1 MKHVQ
6 TQTPMISDQLFQCG
20 FYHSGQD
27 AGHDTYQLDPA
38 LGAGTYRIYEN
49 TNRFFI
55 TFKNFSYRKKT
66 RIYWNDFDSIH
77 ADCSVPEGYSLEG
90 HIGQRTTFQL
100 DLIENQKIQTVG
112 LTLLPNFCQ
121 EILQSVP
128 ELEPTVFYEAFQIL
142 NTATPFAEGSL
153 IMSQIR
159 SLPLSYANG
168 LYYEAK
174 LKEFIFYLIDRQTKL
189 LAYTENGR
197 ICVADRQAV
206 EAVIQYL
213 NDCFDQPLCL
223 TACERVACMSKS
235 KLSVLFK
242 QITGSTMS
250 AYLTG
255 IRMEKAKTLLFTS
268 NSQVQQITKAIG
280 FQNPSS
286 FSAVFRAYSG
296 YSPKEYRTL
305 HTIEAIRERR

>member
-1 MKHVQ
+1 MRHVQ
-6 TQTPMISDQLFQCG
+6 SQTPMISDQLCLCG
-20 FYHSGQD
+20 FYHSGQN

-38 LGAGTYRIYEN
+38 LGDGTYRIYEN
-49 TNRFFI
+49 SNRFLI

-66 RIYWNDFDSIH
+66 RICWNDFDSIH
-77 ADCSVPEGYSLEG
+77 ADCSMSEGYRLEG
-90 HIGQRTTFQL
+90 HIGQGKAFQF

-112 LTLLPNFCQ
+112 ITLFPTFCK

-128 ELEPTVFYEAFQIL
+128 ELEPEVFYESFQTL

-153 IMSQIR
+153 IMSQIS
-159 SLPLSYANG
+159 SLPISYANA

-197 ICVADRQAV
+197 ICAADRQAV

-213 NDCFDQPLCL
+213 NANFDQPLCL

-250 AYLTG
+250 TYLTG

-268 NSQVQQITKAIG
+268 NNQVQQITKAIG
-280 FQNPSS
+280 LQNPSS

-296 YSPKEYRTL
+296 YSPKEYRLL
-305 HTIEAIRERR
+305 HTIESIRDQR